1 MYNVILTGFDK
12 GIWWL
17 QGKSIIIY
25 KISSYKSAPP
35 PPQGGTETA

>member
-1 MYNVILTGFDK
+1 MCNVILMGFDK

-25 KISSYKSAPP
+25 KISSYKSNPLP
-35 PPQGGTETA
+35 KGGTETA